1 MKIYIS
7 GKITGDR
14 RYKAK
19 FREVEKKLAAAGH
32 IVLNPA
38 TAPEGLR
45 PADSVHAGLPGQ
57 PQRHAGMGVVPVRWE
72 TDLFRPGGVWRCG
85 RMSIICIA
93 KGTATIGM
101 TTRGADG
108 KIISQTPARWEHDP
122 DGGCVALWTMNPETE
137 EQEAPARIYGDW
149 QASEYLGDVLAELKP
164 RRKVNLPDFPAIVRA
179 AMADGMDICVY
190 CQSFGCNECIVNEWK
205 SERSDEE

>member
-1 MKIYIS
+1 
-7 GKITGDR
+7 
-14 RYKAK
+14 
-19 FREVEKKLAAAGH
+19 
-32 IVLNPA
+32 
-38 TAPEGLR
+38 
-45 PADSVHAGLPGQ
+45 
-57 PQRHAGMGVVPVRWE
+57 
-72 TDLFRPGGVWRCG
+72 
-85 RMSIICIA
+85 MSIICIA
-93 KGTATIGM
+93 KGTATIGR
-101 TTRGADG
+101 TTWGADG

-164 RRKVNLPDFPAIVRA
+164 RRKVNLPDFQAIVRA

-190 CQSFGCNECIVNEWK
+190 CQSFGCNECIVNECIVNEWK

>member
-19 FREVEKKLAAAGH
+19 FREVEKKLAAA
-32 IVLNPA
+32 
-38 TAPEGLR
+38 
-45 PADSVHAGLPGQ
+45 
-57 PQRHAGMGVVPVRWE
+57 
-72 TDLFRPGGVWRCG
+72 
-85 RMSIICIA
+85 
-93 KGTATIGM
+93 
-101 TTRGADG
+101 
-108 KIISQTPARWEHDP
+108 
-122 DGGCVALWTMNPETE
+122 
-137 EQEAPARIYGDW
+137 
-149 QASEYLGDVLAELKP
+149 EYLGDVLAELKP

>member
-1 MKIYIS
+1 
-7 GKITGDR
+7 
-14 RYKAK
+14 
-19 FREVEKKLAAAGH
+19 
-32 IVLNPA
+32 
-38 TAPEGLR
+38 
-45 PADSVHAGLPGQ
+45 
-57 PQRHAGMGVVPVRWE
+57 
-72 TDLFRPGGVWRCG
+72 
-85 RMSIICIA
+85 MSIICIA

-190 CQSFGCNECIVNEWK
+190 GASPLQRHGGGRGPGTTV
-205 SERSDEE
+205 ERKEQAHGGFQRALPQRPGPFAG

>member
-1 MKIYIS
+1 
-7 GKITGDR
+7 
-14 RYKAK
+14 
-19 FREVEKKLAAAGH
+19 
-32 IVLNPA
+32 
-38 TAPEGLR
+38 
-45 PADSVHAGLPGQ
+45 
-57 PQRHAGMGVVPVRWE
+57 
-72 TDLFRPGGVWRCG
+72 
-85 RMSIICIA
+85 MSIICIA

-190 CQSFGCNECIVNEWK
+190 CRSLQDRPQMDAAGGVHSFRAGGRYRGSGQSRRPGAGNGHGPFRV
-205 SERSDEE
+205 

>member
-19 FREVEKKLAAAGH
+19 FREVEKKLAKAGH
-32 IVLNPA
+32 IVLN
-38 TAPEGLR
+38 
-45 PADSVHAGLPGQ
+45 
-57 PQRHAGMGVVPVRWE
+57 
-72 TDLFRPGGVWRCG
+72 
-85 RMSIICIA
+85 
-93 KGTATIGM
+93 
-101 TTRGADG
+101 
-108 KIISQTPARWEHDP
+108 
-122 DGGCVALWTMNPETE
+122 
-137 EQEAPARIYGDW
+137 
-149 QASEYLGDVLAELKP
+149 P

>member
-38 TAPEGLR
+38 T
-45 PADSVHAGLPGQ
+45 
-57 PQRHAGMGVVPVRWE
+57 
-72 TDLFRPGGVWRCG
+72 
-85 RMSIICIA
+85 
-93 KGTATIGM
+93 
-101 TTRGADG
+101 
-108 KIISQTPARWEHDP
+108 
-122 DGGCVALWTMNPETE
+122 
-137 EQEAPARIYGDW
+137 ARIYGDW

-190 CQSFGCNECIVNEWK
+190 CQSFDCNECIVNEWK